1 MIVGVG
7 SCSDRS
13 RDNTLACHGHCN
25 SADIVVIMFGE
36 AVVVSVWSWDHWRG
50 RDESHEAVLL
60 NQDLVTPVSLR
71 AAPITT
77 RRPHTRDMHESLAIT
92 L

>member
-1 MIVGVG
+1 VIVGVG

-13 RDNTLACHGHCN
+13 RDNTLACHVHCS
-25 SADIVVIMFGE
+25 SADIVVNMFGE
-36 AVVVSVWSWDHWRG
+36 AQAVVVSVWSWDHWRG

-60 NQDLVTPVSLR
+60 MTPVSLS

>member
-1 MIVGVG
+1 VIVGVG

-13 RDNTLACHGHCN
+13 RDNTLACHVHCS
-25 SADIVVIMFGE
+25 SADIVVNMFGE
-36 AVVVSVWSWDHWRG
+36 AVVRSVWSWDHRRG

-60 NQDLVTPVSLR
+60 MTPVSLS